1 MKKLF
6 FAAYNLDLGG
16 IETALITLLNR
27 LAKEKEFEITLA
39 LERKEGIFLD
49 ELDKSINVIEYRANN
64 FKLMPIRKAINLC
77 KRLKF
82 IFKYK
87 NKFDFAAC
95 FATYSLPSGFMART
109 ASKNNALWVH
119 ADYLSL
125 SEGDQKKVKFFYE
138 NVHHNK
144 YKNLVFVSNEAAES
158 YLDIFPER
166 KPATIVVNNIIDY
179 EKIRKNSLEPI
190 EIGRDTRLTTFI
202 NVGRHYEKQ
211 KKITRI
217 IDAAEK
223 LKSNGFK
230 FRVLLVGDGENSD
243 EYKKI
248 VKDKNLQDEIIFIGK
263 KKNPYPYFKISD
275 CLVLS
280 SDYEGYPVVFVEAF
294 VLGLPIITT
303 DVSDSSE
310 EIEGRFGYVTYKDS
324 NDIYLYMKKFI
335 EEGYMIQNRFDPVN
349 FNDQQIEKL
358 KKII

>member
-27 LAKEKEFEITLA
+27 LAEEEKFVITLA
-39 LERKEGIFLD
+39 LEQKEGIFLED
-49 ELDKSINVIEYRANN
+49 LDKRIKVMEYKASSLK
-64 FKLMPIRKAINLC
+64 FMPIRKVINLC
-77 KRLKF
+77 KRLSF

-87 NKFDFAAC
+87 NKFDFAASY
-95 FATYSLPSGFMART
+95 ATYSLPSGFMART
-109 ASKNNALWVH
+109 ASMNNALWVH

-125 SEGDQKKVKFFYE
+125 SDGDAKKVKFFYE

-166 KPATIVVNNIIDY
+166 KSATVVVNNIIDY
-179 EKIRKNSLEPI
+179 EKIRKNSLEKI
-190 EIGRDTRLTTFI
+190 DIGRDTRLTTFI

-211 KKITRI
+211 KKVSRI
-217 IDAAEK
+217 IEAAEK
-223 LKSNGFK
+223 LKADGLK
-230 FRVLLVGDGENSD
+230 FRILLVGDGENTN
-243 EYKKI
+243 EYRQM
-248 VKDKNLQDEIIFIGK
+248 VKDKNLKDEVLFLGR

-303 DVSDSSE
+303 DVSDSSK

-324 NDIYLYMKKFI
+324 EDIYLHMKKFI
-335 EEGYMIQNRFDPVN
+335 EEGYMIQNRFDPVG
-349 FNDQQIEKL
+349 FNKEQIEKL
-358 KKII
+358 EKII